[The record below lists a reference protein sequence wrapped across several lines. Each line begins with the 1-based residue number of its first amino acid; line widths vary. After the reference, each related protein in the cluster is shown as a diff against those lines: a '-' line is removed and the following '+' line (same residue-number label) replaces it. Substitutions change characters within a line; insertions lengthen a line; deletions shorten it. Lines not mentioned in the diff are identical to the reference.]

1 MKYQLSI
8 STRFFSTTVALLF
21 VLIPLQAQN
30 QITKN
35 PQAEKLRRIWFK
47 KGTGTVLQEVGRG
60 AGALPDINNDGAN
73 EYAVLSGHPSVWEV
87 YLGGNPLP
95 DSVIWRF
102 DTSTSYLPQPVVGD
116 FFGTGEKYIGFT
128 RQRIDT
134 TTIPGR
140 WLEYVQLHFF
150 KVEGDSIRDEV
161 SMLWDAGLTM
171 NPPVRPAI
179 RSAWGID
186 LDKDGDDELVLVSPV
201 YSEGLE
207 RSTETRIWIYEGG
220 EGFDLSEPDYVIR
233 DSEPNDDRPVS
244 ASVRDLDADGFLD
257 IILGIRFRTGWKMKF
272 WWGTENSPSD
282 WTDEPDRILPLSSD
296 SPAPQYSYAGI
307 LQDFDGDGKTD
318 FLGALF
324 SGDDA
329 GTYMWLSSS
338 DPDFRNRSLDQ
349 TDYDRYYKDVIWT
362 RGFGH
367 VADSTGRYDMLA
379 VFPDPGPDIAYGLS
393 GGKEGPNDTY
403 DAFFGG
409 GDGPSF
415 GGVSAGDVNDDGYE
429 DRILNSSSY
438 GGPGVGI
445 AAIISGGSYIPVDD
459 TTLSVRSIA
468 TQEHEAALHIWP
480 NPVIDE
486 LHIAWR
492 GDLQKRPSQL
502 AVFDMRGREVVRD
515 EVNYWRGEAIWE
527 CGSVASGAYLLV
539 VYDDQGAILASEE
552 VIVQ

>member
-1 MKYQLSI
+1 MHYQLSI
-8 STRFFSTTVALLF
+8 LTRFFSIPVALLF
-21 VLIPLQAQN
+21 VLLPLQAQN
-30 QITKN
+30 QITEN
-35 PQAEKLRRIWFK
+35 PQGAEKLRRIWFK
-47 KGTGTVLQEVGRG
+47 KGTGIIGQEVGRA
-60 AGALPDINNDGAN
+60 AGSIGNINYDAFDDVAIQNTLDW
-73 EYAVLSGHPSVWEV
+73 YV
-87 YLGGNPLP
+87 YLGGDPMA
-95 DSVIWRF
+95 
-102 DTSTSYLPQPVVGD
+102 DTAAWVYTTEAFRADLRGPVVGN
-116 FFGTGEKYIGFT
+116 FFGNDTALIGLSNARCDTFSGACFVRVFFFSADPDSLLISTEYILDLGEQPCY
-128 RQRIDT
+128 
-134 TTIPGR
+134 
-140 WLEYVQLHFF
+140 L
-150 KVEGDSIRDEV
+150 
-161 SMLWDAGLTM
+161 SMHAK
-171 NPPVRPAI
+171 
-179 RSAWGID
+179 D
-186 LDKDGDDELVLVSPV
+186 LDRDGDDELIVIN
-201 YSEGLE
+201 SEE
-207 RSTETRIWIYEGG
+207 VCNHTIIRIYEGG
-220 EGFDLSEPDYVIR
+220 EDFDLSEPDYIIR
-233 DSEPNDDRPVS
+233 DEEPTDQRPVS

-329 GTYMWLSSS
+329 GTYMWLSST

-393 GGKEGPNDTY
+393 GGKQGPNHTY

-409 GDGPSF
+409 GDGPGF
-415 GGVSAGDVNDDGYE
+415 GGVSAGDVNADGYE

-468 TQEHEAALHIWP
+468 TEEHESALHIWP
-480 NPVIDE
+480 NPVIDK

-492 GDLQKRPSQL
+492 GGLQRRPSEV
-502 AVFDMRGREVVRD
+502 AVFDMRGREVVRG
-515 EVNYWRGEAIWE
+515 EVNYWRGEAVWE

-539 VYDDQGAILASEE
+539 VYDNQGAILASEE